1 MCIPPLEKENNPLP
15 NHLVSFQKGYL
26 AELLNERFTNL
37 GFLPPTFLGWSINVT
52 ILWLDIHGLC
62 STYFNI
68 IISKALNWNWNGYS
82 TTCAF
87 FVSPSCPCLAFP
99 TLAWRCALWPEQSNN
114 TNQEL
119 QPCVMCKW
127 IVLISYSYDKL
138 GVTCNA
144 TQISGKT
151 CIVCKWDEKNLQ
163 KTWPNSKE
171 RLIRD
176 VGQHNWAAGPRHWA
190 LQLPSDQRH
199 FENCPPR
206 RQVEGW
212 RDGGD
217 HPAGVEGW
225 DESDPF
231 FGSRAPS

>member
-1 MCIPPLEKENNPLP
+1 MI
-15 NHLVSFQKGYL
+15 
-26 AELLNERFTNL
+26 ERFTNL
-37 GFLPPTFLGWSINVT
+37 GFLPPTCLGWSINVT

-87 FVSPSCPCLAFP
+87 FLCHSH
-99 TLAWRCALWPEQSNN
+99 ALVWHSQLLLGDVHFGLRKTTTA
-114 TNQEL
+114 TNHKSRAST
-119 QPCVMCKW
+119 MCH
-127 IVLISYSYDKL
+127 VQMDCFDKLL

-163 KTWPNSKE
+163 KTWPNLKE

-199 FENCPPR
+199 FENCPPTR
-206 RQVEGW
+206 LVEGW
-212 RDGGD
+212 RDGDD